1 MGRRQSVTG
10 PEVRAGL
17 TRRGFVLG
25 GVTAG
30 VLATAPDLAWAGE
43 RPAGGGLTNGVATPA
58 IVDCAG
64 WGARPN
70 SAIVPIWNQRPVK
83 ILVHHT
89 ASANVGDH
97 SRAAADRVARAI
109 QNFHMDTRGWLDT
122 GQHFTISRGGFV
134 LEGRHRSLEVLRIGQ
149 RQVEGAHCTGQNVVA
164 VGIENEG
171 TYIDQDPPGAL
182 WDALRATCAHICAQ
196 YGIAPTE
203 LYGHRD
209 FKNTICPGDR
219 LYGMLPRLRGEVA
232 EVLGRRVEEADV
244 HKASWPL
251 LRAGDAGEV
260 VLAAQYLLRDAG
272 VRTNVDGRYTPATV
286 AAVTEF
292 QRLTAAEEPN
302 GVLGGESW
310 PVLARTVD
318 RASEPTSDAARAVEV
333 LAGDRTRSVR
343 SGPADPTRSVRSGPS
358 DRTRSVRSGPSD
370 RTRSVR
376 SGPSDA
382 SAEAVP
388 TTVDHPVWQDLL
400 GTSGAPADTTVDPT
414 GPPA

>member
-1 MGRRQSVTG
+1 MGRQRGVTG
-10 PEVRAGL
+10 AGRGDL

-25 GVTAG
+25 GLAAG
-30 VLATAPDLAWAGE
+30 ALVAAPGLAQAGE
-43 RPAGGGLTNGVATPA
+43 HPPGSAVTDGVASPD

-89 ASANVGDH
+89 ASANVADM
-97 SRAAADRVARAI
+97 SRGAADRVARAI
-109 QNFHMDTRGWLDT
+109 QNFHMDSRGWLDT

-182 WDALRATCAHICAQ
+182 WDSLRTTCAYICSQ

-219 LYGMLPRLRGEVA
+219 LYGMLPRLRSEVA
-232 EVLGRRVEEADV
+232 EVLGRRVEEADTQ
-244 HKASWPL
+244 KASWPL
-251 LRAGDAGEV
+251 LRAGDAGDA

-272 VRTNVDGRYTPATV
+272 VRTNVDGRYIPATV

-292 QRLTAAEEPN
+292 QLATGAEEPN
-302 GVLGGESW
+302 GILGGESW

-318 RASEPTSDAARAVEV
+318 RASEPGSDATRAVEI
-333 LAGDRTRSVR
+333 LAAGRTRSSR
-343 SGPADPTRSVRSGPS
+343 NGPS
-358 DRTRSVRSGPSD
+358 SR
-370 RTRSVR
+370 
-376 SGPSDA
+376 A
-382 SAEAVP
+382 AEAVP
-388 TTVDHPVWQDLL
+388 DTVDRAAWQDLL
-400 GTSGAPADTTVDPT
+400 GTSGAPTDTSVDPA
-414 GPPA
+414 GPPQ

>member
-1 MGRRQSVTG
+1 MRRQRAVTG
-10 PEVRAGL
+10 AVRGDL

-25 GVTAG
+25 GLTAG
-30 VLATAPDLAWAGE
+30 AALVAAPGPAQAGE
-43 RPAGGGLTNGVATPA
+43 LPTGGAVTDGVASPD

-70 SAIVPIWNQRPVK
+70 SAIVPIWNQRPAK

-89 ASANVGDH
+89 ASANVADT
-97 SRAAADRVARAI
+97 SRGAADRVARAI
-109 QNFHMDTRGWLDT
+109 QNFHMDSRGWLDT

-182 WDALRATCAHICAQ
+182 WDSLRTTCAHICAQ
-196 YGIAPTE
+196 YGIAPSE

-232 EVLGRRVEEADV
+232 EVLNRRVEEADTR
-244 HKASWPL
+244 KASWPL
-251 LRAGDAGEV
+251 LRAGDTGDV

-272 VRTNVDGRYTPATV
+272 VRTNVDGRYTPATA

-292 QRLTAAEEPN
+292 QQLTAAEEPN
-302 GVLGGESW
+302 GILGGESW

-318 RASEPTSDAARAVEV
+318 RATEPGSGAARAVEI
-333 LAGDRTRSVR
+333 LAEGR
-343 SGPADPTRSVRSGPS
+343 
-358 DRTRSVRSGPSD
+358 
-370 RTRSVR
+370 
-376 SGPSDA
+376 

-388 TTVDHPVWQDLL
+388 DTVDHPTWQDLL
-400 GTSGAPADTTVDPT
+400 GTSGSPANTTTDPT
-414 GPPA
+414 GPPQ

>member
-1 MGRRQSVTG
+1 M
-10 PEVRAGL
+10 VRGDL

-25 GVTAG
+25 GLAAG
-30 VLATAPDLAWAGE
+30 AFVAAPGLARAGE
-43 RPAGGGLTNGVATPA
+43 MPAGGPLTDGVASPD

-89 ASANVGDH
+89 ASANVADT
-97 SRAAADRVARAI
+97 SRGAADRVARAI
-109 QNFHMDTRGWLDT
+109 QNFHMDSRGWLDT

-164 VGIENEG
+164 IGIENEG
-171 TYIDQDPPGAL
+171 TYIDQEPPGAL
-182 WDALRATCAHICAQ
+182 WDSLRALCAYACNQ

-209 FKNTICPGDR
+209 FKNTICPGDQ
-219 LYGMLPRLRGEVA
+219 LYGMLPRLRSEVA
-232 EVLGRRVEEADV
+232 EVLGRGVEEADTQ
-244 HKASWPL
+244 KASWPL
-251 LRAGDAGEV
+251 LRAGDTGDV

-272 VRTNVDGRYTPATV
+272 LRTNVDGRYTPATT

-292 QRLTAAEEPN
+292 QQTTGAEEPN
-302 GVLGGESW
+302 GILGGESW

-318 RASEPTSDAARAVEV
+318 RTGEPGSDAARAVEV
-333 LAGDRTRSVR
+333 LASGRARNTRGGPSGRTRSV
-343 SGPADPTRSVRSGPS
+343 GSGPS
-358 DRTRSVRSGPSD
+358 GGT
-370 RTRSVR
+370 
-376 SGPSDA
+376 
-382 SAEAVP
+382 AEAVP
-388 TTVDHPVWQDLL
+388 DVVDRPAWQDLL
-400 GTSGAPADTTVDPT
+400 GTSGAPANTAVDPS
-414 GPPA
+414 GPPR